1 MSDQIK
7 IFMGYLIFFMTIL
20 TSCYP
25 VGMLAIVCFGLAVF
39 FLIYVYFYKM
49 TSPKD
54 SLVRNH
60 MIYLIRTLWLG
71 SFYMIICMTAAYFYG
86 APRFDMTVIEMVTT
100 GQYVPMSEQEI
111 YALQDRF
118 IAMNQPLIIYVLL
131 IAFGPTILFFFYR
144 ILKGQNAA
152 SKGTAPK
159 GLRSWL

>member
-1 MSDQIK
+1 MGDQIK

-25 VGMLAIVCFGLAVF
+25 VGMLAVMSLGLALF
-39 FLIYVYFYKM
+39 FMIYVYYYKM
-49 TSPKD
+49 VSQKG
-54 SLVRNH
+54 SLVYDH
-60 MIYLIRTLWLG
+60 MIYLIRSLWIG
-71 SFYMIICMTAAYFYG
+71 SFYLMICLTAAYFYG

-131 IAFGPTILFFFYR
+131 IAFGPTVLFFLYR
-144 ILKGQNAA
+144 ILKGQMAA
-152 SKGTAPK
+152 SKGKAPK